1 MIINKLSKI
10 YQQSLIHFFNYRSP
24 TPTHIHLSESH
35 YTSPIFSK
43 QIEFQVVMNPV
54 SQKQPKP
61 MKIKAWGSV
70 LLLSC
75 LCSAVTAQN
84 GNRYLEKPL
93 PRGWGNTVAPNSKTV
108 PTSAG
113 TANSTM
119 ASANDNLFSGQILPV
134 DDQWWKAFNDPV
146 LDSLISVASGENY
159 SVLAAIDRMEQ
170 ARASLRMERSYF
182 FPSITLNGGWL
193 RQQSSGNTTELPQS
207 ITHYYDASLNASWEL
222 DIFGSIRQR
231 VKAQR
236 ETFQASREE
245 YISVQISLCAQV
257 ASAYINLRELQQE
270 LQVVMHNCRTQE
282 EVLNI
287 TEVRYN
293 TGLVSKL
300 DVAQAKSVY
309 FSTKASVPQ
318 LESGIS
324 QYINSLAIL
333 LGTYPQEIRPTLE
346 RIGKLP
352 DYMEPVGVGLPADLL
367 LRRPDVRQAERL
379 VNAQAALLGASKSDW
394 LPQVFLK
401 GSVGYAAR
409 DLKDLTRRKSMTF
422 EIAPTLSWT
431 LFSGTK
437 LVNATKQARAQ
448 LDEAVHNFNETVLT
462 AVQETDNAMNNYRNS
477 IKQIVALREVRNQG
491 QETLKLSLELYK
503 QGLSPFQNVLDAL
516 RSLLTYENQLTQA
529 EGSSLLYLVSLYQAL
544 GGGYKEN

>member
-1 MIINKLSKI
+1 
-10 YQQSLIHFFNYRSP
+10 
-24 TPTHIHLSESH
+24 
-35 YTSPIFSK
+35 
-43 QIEFQVVMNPV
+43 
-54 SQKQPKP
+54 

-93 PRGWGNTVAPNSKTV
+93 PRGWGNTVVPNSKTV
-108 PTSAG
+108 PTSTG
-113 TANSTM
+113 TVNSTT
-119 ASANDNLFSGQILPV
+119 ASADDNLFSGQILPV
-134 DDQWWKAFNDPV
+134 D
-146 LDSLISVASGENY
+146 DSLISVASGENY

-170 ARASLRMERSYF
+170 ARASLRMERSNF
-182 FPSITLNGGWL
+182 FPSISLNGGWL

-245 YISVQISLCAQV
+245 YISVQVSLCAQV

-300 DVAQAKSVY
+300 DVSQAKSVY

-379 VNAQAALLGASKSDW
+379 V
-394 LPQVFLK
+394 
-401 GSVGYAAR
+401 GSQQKRLATTSIPKRICRICRPG
-409 DLKDLTRRKSMTF
+409 F
-422 EIAPTLSWT
+422 ERPDPTE
-431 LFSGTK
+431 K
-437 LVNATKQARAQ
+437 H
-448 LDEAVHNFNETVLT
+448 D
-462 AVQETDNAMNNYRNS
+462 
-477 IKQIVALREVRNQG
+477 I
-491 QETLKLSLELYK
+491 
-503 QGLSPFQNVLDAL
+503 
-516 RSLLTYENQLTQA
+516 
-529 EGSSLLYLVSLYQAL
+529 
-544 GGGYKEN
+544 